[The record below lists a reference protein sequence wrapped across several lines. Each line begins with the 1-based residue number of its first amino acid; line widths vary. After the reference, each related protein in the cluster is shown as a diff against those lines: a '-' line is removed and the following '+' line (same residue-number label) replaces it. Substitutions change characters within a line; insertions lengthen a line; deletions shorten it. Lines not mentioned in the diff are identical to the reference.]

1 MKYLVAFGCSH
12 TNGSKL
18 DGKNTASEY
27 NVRNGFPGILAK
39 RHGYELIN
47 ISKPGGSN
55 QYIFRAALDFV
66 NNHMDDQDEYL
77 FLINWSGANRIELR
91 YPEKNDLHNY
101 VHFGDYV
108 DYKSVP
114 FTVGIKP
121 SVYTYKPIVH
131 LIKYIHFLF
140 DNDTM
145 FNKWATYAYS
155 LQCILKKNNIP
166 YLMSNTCE
174 DLASTEYNSN
184 IINKLDTLHY
194 PHIGNADQA
203 MVDWLLNQGFEK
215 TPCWH
220 FREDGHAAWA
230 DKLEIYLKE
239 LGYVE

>member
-66 NNHMDDQDEYL
+66 NNHIDDQDEYL

-91 YPEKNDLHNY
+91 YPEKNNLHNY
-101 VHFGDYV
+101 VHFGDCV

-145 FNKWATYAYS
+145 FDKWATYAYS
-155 LQCILKKNNIP
+155 LQCILKKNNIR

-174 DLASTEYNSN
+174 ELASTEYNSA
-184 IINKLDTLHY
+184 IIDKLDTLHY
-194 PHIGNADQA
+194 PHIGSTKNS
-203 MVDWLLNQGFEK
+203 MVTWLLDQGIEK
-215 TPCWH
+215 TSCWH
-220 FREDGHAAWA
+220 FREDGHAMWA
-230 DKLEIYLKE
+230 YRLAAYLKE